1 MIRIYSIPS
10 QRIRDKY
17 SNSETEETLIFM
29 MINYN
34 IYIQYFFCSLMNTI
48 KPGSIKKINQSN
60 MAFKMMENIEN
71 FLKAAENYG
80 CKKIDIFQV
89 VDLYERQNMTQVV
102 NGIYALGRVVSLG
115 TFQSEQKLEIGF
127 YYMIILTNFSSITNS
142 KINSCSNI
150 FML

>member
-1 MIRIYSIPS
+1 
-10 QRIRDKY
+10 
-17 SNSETEETLIFM
+17 
-29 MINYN
+29 
-34 IYIQYFFCSLMNTI
+34 MNTI

-71 FLKAAENYG
+71 FLRAAENYG

-127 YYMIILTNFSSITNS
+127 YYMIILTNLSLITNS
-142 KINSCSNI
+142 KIIHAVI
-150 FML
+150 FLCCKIIFFLKSFIFRHKRMVLWVPH

>member
-1 MIRIYSIPS
+1 
-10 QRIRDKY
+10 
-17 SNSETEETLIFM
+17 
-29 MINYN
+29 
-34 IYIQYFFCSLMNTI
+34 MNTI

-71 FLKAAENYG
+71 FLRAAENYG

-127 YYMIILTNFSSITNS
+127 YYMIILTNLSLITNS
-142 KINSCSNI
+142 KIIHAVI
-150 FML
+150 FLCCKIIFFFKSFIFRHKRMVLWVPH

>member
-1 MIRIYSIPS
+1 
-10 QRIRDKY
+10 
-17 SNSETEETLIFM
+17 
-29 MINYN
+29 
-34 IYIQYFFCSLMNTI
+34 MNTI
-48 KPGSIKKINQSN
+48 KPGSIKKINQNN

-127 YYMIILTNFSSITNS
+127 YYMIILTNLSLITNS
-142 KINSCSNI
+142 KIIHAVI
-150 FML
+150 FLCCKIIKKKKSFIFRHKRMVLWVSH

>member
-1 MIRIYSIPS
+1 
-10 QRIRDKY
+10 
-17 SNSETEETLIFM
+17 
-29 MINYN
+29 
-34 IYIQYFFCSLMNTI
+34 MNTI

-127 YYMIILTNFSSITNS
+127 YYMIILTNLSLITNN